1 MPVMSTSEPK
11 KRGDEAAKEWASE
24 RAEEFGTAVNFW
36 RKRLQLTMVELS
48 SRTKEIGYPITR
60 ATIAKIETNQ
70 RNSKVDFAEVVTL
83 ASALEVSPHD
93 LVYFGQPSKTIR
105 ATPRAE
111 MRVDTAVEW
120 FSGSYGYNAF
130 DNLFYPRTTQSEAKH
145 QPIADFDR
153 AVESFVTRF
162 GPEVD
167 KLREGYILSKAEA
180 GNGKE
185 EVNFWEKTLL
195 EENYARIRK
204 LRERVLDAGGN
215 VDLPGWIDCFRTYPF

>member
-1 MPVMSTSEPK
+1 MSTSEPK

-24 RAEEFGTAVNFW
+24 RAEEFGIAVNFW

-93 LVYFGQPSKTIR
+93 LVYFGQPSKKIR

-130 DNLFYPRTTQSEAKH
+130 DSLFYPRTTQSEAKR

-162 GPEVD
+162 GPGEV
-167 KLREGYILSKAEA
+167 KPGGRYMLSKAVK
-180 GNGKE
+180 GDSKG
-185 EVNFWEKTLL
+185 EVNVGDKRLL
-195 EENYARIRK
+195 EENYARIRE

-215 VDLPGWIDCFRTYPF
+215 VDLPGWIDCFKAYPF